1 MRAPV
6 EADRDPNKHWLGEVQ
21 PIGIVVTASALAA
34 QALVPA
40 QQTKVDTEAALA
52 HLNDREKGGPALRDP
67 WAFLSDI
74 LDWRVAQVAG
84 SPGGPDVPD
93 ALRVPLSAS
102 ETVLEPHLAVVA
114 PGGDGWQ
121 LLVRTEA
128 PGVEPDKRGALAGW
142 EATPHQRFERLLRDT
157 GVPTGLLV
165 TDETLRM
172 VYAPKGGESSGWF
185 EVPLRALGT
194 VAGRSML
201 GGLKLLLDRTR
212 LFSDGPD
219 RRLPALLDAS
229 RRSQAE
235 VSTKLATQVLG
246 ALHALM
252 HGLHAA
258 SPSALSSITREQPA
272 IMYEGLLAVL
282 LRLVFLL
289 YAEDR
294 GLIPS
299 RDDPMARAFYEQG
312 YGVRALHTR
321 LLEDAALHP
330 DTMEERRG
338 AWHRLLALFRLV
350 HVGDATGWMRGR
362 GGKLFDPT
370 SFPFLQ
376 GQTAPTDPIQVPLVS
391 DGCVLRVLDG
401 LLTLDG
407 ERLSY
412 RALDVEQI
420 GSVYETVMGFTAQIA
435 TGPSIAIRAGKRD
448 HTPVFVDLST
458 LASIPSKDRPRWL
471 KENTERGKFPSRTEK
486 AIAAAR
492 DQDQLATA
500 LLEVVDERGSP
511 DGRVCPAGT
520 PLLQPTDERR
530 RTGSHYTPR
539 DLTAPIVLHALA
551 PAFERIGPDATPE
564 AVLSLKVCDPAMGSG
579 AFLVEACRQLAAR
592 LVEAWRVHPDK
603 QPALPSDEDEEL
615 HAKRLVTQRCLYGV
629 DRNPVAT
636 DLARLSLWLATLA
649 RTHEFTFLD
658 HALKSG
664 DSLVG
669 LSARQ
674 ITALTWGDDRQGSF
688 FGHLVSERV
697 AKAVAGRAAIHSAPD
712 DVARSLQEAIH
723 ARVEGTLTDVR
734 DLGDAVLGCFFAEA
748 GPRQRLAAL
757 HELQDLG
764 GRDIETRWRRVRERA
779 GTLAVGE
786 HPIRPFHWEIEFPEV
801 FNAGS
806 AGFDAIV
813 GNPPFAGKNTLI
825 NGNRAHYLD
834 WLQTVHEGAHGNA
847 DLVAHFFRR
856 AFGLLWSGDGTGG
869 GCLGLVATNTIGQ
882 GDTRQSGLRAL
893 IAQGG
898 AILRA
903 VRRLPWP
910 GEAAVVVSIVHALRG
925 AARSPVLDGR
935 QVRRISAY
943 LVEGDLDDSPAP
955 LAANAGKA
963 FQGAILLGLGFTF
976 DDDAAAKGKASPAA
990 EMHQL
995 IAKDLRNAER
1005 IFPYLGG
1012 EEVNTDPRHAHRRWC
1027 IDFNDF
1033 PLRRERMEK
1042 TWAAMTERERAQCRS
1057 RGLVPE
1063 DYPDPVA
1070 ADWPDLLEIVER
1082 LVKPERDKQNR
1093 EARKVRWW
1101 QFAEKAMGLRGATSG
1116 LESVFTL
1123 SRVSAQHGVT
1133 RVPAGTVLAETT
1145 IVFADQRPALMGL
1158 LQSRPNELWAAFFS
1172 SSLGDGLR
1180 YGPSDCFENLPFPDR
1195 LDTNRLTAIAAEYHD
1210 HRAALM
1216 IARNEG
1222 LTKTYNRFHDP
1233 DEHAA
1238 DIQRLRELHHA
1249 MDQAVLRAYGWD
1261 DLADT
1266 AAPEFLT
1273 EDTEQDHRYQG
1284 RLFWPAPFRDE
1295 VLARLLAL
1303 NAERAADEAAR
1314 GAALTQPSVAAD
1326 ELEQF

>member
-34 QALVPA
+34 HALVPA
-40 QQTKVDTEAALA
+40 QQTKVDTEAVLA
-52 HLNDREKGGPALRDP
+52 HLNERDQAGPALRDP
-67 WAFLSDI
+67 WAFLSEI
-74 LDWRVAQVAG
+74 LDWRVPQVAG

-121 LLVRTEA
+121 LLIRTEA
-128 PGVEPDKRGALAGW
+128 LGVEPDKRGALPGW

-201 GGLKLLLDRTR
+201 GGLKLLLDRYR
-212 LFSDGPD
+212 LFGDAAE
-219 RRLPALLDAS
+219 RRLPALSEAS

-258 SPSALSSITREQPA
+258 SPTALSAITRDQPA
-272 IMYEGLLAVL
+272 IVYEGLLAVL

-299 RDDPMARAFYEQG
+299 RDDAMSRAFYDQG

-350 HVGDATGWMRGR
+350 HAGDTTGWMRGR
-362 GGKLFDPT
+362 GGKLFDPA

-376 GQTAPTDPIQVPLVS
+376 GQTVPTDPIQVPLVS

-435 TGPSIAIRAGKRD
+435 RGPSIAIRAGKRD
-448 HTPVFVDLST
+448 RTPVFVDLSA
-458 LASIPSKDRPRWL
+458 LASIPAKDRLKWL
-471 KENTERGKFPSRTEK
+471 KENTERGKFPSRTER
-486 AIAAAR
+486 AIDAAQ

-511 DGRVCPAGT
+511 GGRVCPAGT

-551 PAFERIGPDATPE
+551 PAFERIGAGATPE

-579 AFLVEACRQLAAR
+579 AFLVEACRQLAGR

-603 QPALPSDEDEEL
+603 QPVLPPDEDEEL
-615 HAKRLVTQRCLYGV
+615 HAKRLVAQRCLYGV
-629 DRNPVAT
+629 DRNPMAT

-649 RTHEFTFLD
+649 RDHEFTFLD

-669 LSARQ
+669 LTARQ
-674 ITALTWGDDRQGSF
+674 ITALTWGDDRQASF
-688 FGHLVSERV
+688 FGNLVTERV
-697 AKAVAGRAAIHSAPD
+697 AKVVTGRAAIRAAPD
-712 DVARSLQEAIH
+712 NVARAEQEARHVIVESTL
-723 ARVEGTLTDVR
+723 ADIRVI
-734 DLGDAVLGCFFAEA
+734 GDAVLGCFFAEA
-748 GPRQRLAAL
+748 KPRPRQLAVSA
-757 HELQDLG
+757 LQDLG
-764 GRDIETRWRRVRERA
+764 GRDIETRWRGLRDRA
-779 GTLAVGE
+779 AILARGA
-786 HPIRPFHWEIEFPEV
+786 HPIQPFHWEVEFPEV
-801 FNAGS
+801 FMDGS
-806 AGFDAIV
+806 GGFDAIV

-834 WLQTVHEGAHGNA
+834 WLQTLHEGAHGNA

-856 AFGLLWSGDGTGG
+856 AFALLRPG
-869 GCLGLVATNTIGQ
+869 GCLGLIATNTIGQ
-882 GDTRQSGLRAL
+882 GDTRESGLRAV
-893 IAQGG
+893 IAAGG
-898 AILRA
+898 AITHA
-903 VRRLPWP
+903 TRRLVWP
-910 GEAAVVVSIVHALRG
+910 GEAAVVVSVVHVLNG
-925 AARSPVLDGR
+925 AAGSAVLDGR
-935 QVRRISAY
+935 KARRISAY
-943 LVEGDLDDSPAP
+943 LVEGDLDSSPAP
-955 LAANAGKA
+955 LAENAGKA

-976 DDDAAAKGKASPAA
+976 DDEAAAKGKASPVT
-990 EMHQL
+990 EMHRL
-995 IAKDLRNAER
+995 IAKDPRNAER

-1033 PLRRERMEK
+1033 PLRRDPNLQSWFLNEGTDACDKRRRD
-1042 TWAAMTERERAQCRS
+1042 WLRS
-1057 RGLVPE
+1057 GIVPV
-1063 DYPDPVA
+1063 DYPEPVA
-1070 ADWPDLLEIVER
+1070 AEWPDLLEIVER
-1082 LVKPERDKQNR
+1082 LVKPERDPQKR
-1093 EARKVRWW
+1093 DALRLRWW
-1101 QFAEKAMGLRGATSG
+1101 QYAEKRPGLRAAVAGLEWVFAATQTSSHLVVSRLPAGAVLDQSLTVLPDPDFRAFSVRQSRVQELWTRDLGATLEDRLRFTAADSG
-1116 LESVFTL
+1116 
-1123 SRVSAQHGVT
+1123 A
-1133 RVPAGTVLAETT
+1133 
-1145 IVFADQRPALMGL
+1145 
-1158 LQSRPNELWAAFFS
+1158 
-1172 SSLGDGLR
+1172 
-1180 YGPSDCFENLPFPDR
+1180 PFPMPDLR
-1195 LDTNRLTAIAAEYHD
+1195 SLVADKAEAYLD
-1210 HRAALM
+1210 HRASLM
-1216 IARNEG
+1216 VARNEG
-1222 LTKTYNRFHDP
+1222 LTRIYNRFHNP

-1238 DIQRLRELHHA
+1238 DIRRLRDLHQE
-1249 MDQAVLRAYGWD
+1249 MDVFVLIAYGWN

-1284 RLFWPAPFRDE
+1284 RLFWPASFRDE

-1314 GAALTQPSVAAD
+1314 GLAPAPALIGAN
-1326 ELEQF
+1326 ELEEV